1 MQRILIILY
10 TVTITFLA
18 NAQQI
23 KSSDLQPDSTTYQ
36 NIHVKKI
43 AEDSLQSTFVIW
55 IKKEVK
61 PHYHAHHTEYV
72 QVLSGK
78 GIMKLNDI
86 TFKIKKGDA
95 MVIPRGS
102 VHSVI
107 TTSRKPLKVVS
118 VQAPKYDG
126 DRIWID

>member
-10 TVTITFLA
+10 TVSITLFA
-18 NAQQI
+18 HAQQV
-23 KSSDLQPDSTTYQ
+23 KSKKIQPDSTSFE
-36 NIHVKKI
+36 NIYVTKI
-43 AEDSLQSTFVIW
+43 AEDELQSTFVIW

-78 GIMKLNDI
+78 GTMVLNKD
-86 TFKIKKGDA
+86 TFKIKKGDS
-95 MVIPRGS
+95 MVIPKGS
-102 VHSVI
+102 IHSVR